1 MRLLTKLRHESTE
14 PILHQDLP
22 DLIGLIIVSTVV
34 MLLIGSWLTTM
45 IDGPKGMNLIILQ
58 WFTTI
63 GAMLIPGYWL
73 FKQVKSTGQQAP

>member
-1 MRLLTKLRHESTE
+1 MKAQSQSFTKISLTF
-14 PILHQDLP
+14 
-22 DLIGLIIVSTVV
+22 IGLIIVSTVV

-63 GAMLIPGYWL
+63 GAMLIPGYW
-73 FKQVKSTGQQAP
+73 